1 MEYETTL
8 YVLEYPTKRIAHLP
22 GNELTLEQIV
32 ERYGLQYITNGD
44 GTPLE
49 IPLSRIREIYPFGVD
64 SKIIDL
70 NPFYIPC
77 LSRRKNAKPK
87 ALPIYTDRTRKY
99 EIWLVTAEQLLAL
112 DPAHDIDHLRENGF
126 KI

>member
-8 YVLEYPTKRIAHLP
+8 YVLEYPTKRIAHIP
-22 GNELTLEQIV
+22 GYELTLEQIV
-32 ERYGLQYITNGD
+32 KLYGLRYIRNGD

-49 IPLSRIREIYPFGVD
+49 IPLSKIKDIHPFGMY
-64 SKIIDL
+64 SIIDL
-70 NPFYIPC
+70 NPFYIPRP
-77 LSRRKNAKPK
+77 SRRKNAKPK
-87 ALPIYTDRTRKY
+87 MLPFYTDRTRKY
-99 EIWLVTAEQLLAL
+99 EIYLVTAEQLLAL

>member
-8 YVLEYPTKRIAHLP
+8 YVLEYPTKRIAHTP
-22 GNELTLEQIV
+22 GHEITLEQIV
-32 ERYGLQYITNGD
+32 GLYGLQYITNGD

-49 IPLSRIREIYPFGVD
+49 IPLSKIKDIHPFGMD
-64 SKIIDL
+64 SIIDL
-70 NPFYIPC
+70 NPFYIPRP
-77 LSRRKNAKPK
+77 SRRKNAKPK

-99 EIWLVTAEQLLAL
+99 EIYLVTAEQLLAL
-112 DPAHDIDHLRENGF
+112 DPVHDIGRLRKNGF